1 MLLKEKTSIITGASK
16 GIGLSTLEIF
26 LNNGSK
32 VIACYRNNNEKF
44 ESKLLNLKKNFPD
57 KIFEIKFDFNNDEN
71 TKHAAIDI
79 IKKHPNIDILVNN
92 AGAITTSSFLMTPIK
107 ELENMQRI
115 NFLNQ
120 MLFSQIILKKMI
132 RKKSGSLVNVASS
145 AAIDA
150 NEGRLAYVASK
161 ASLMSATKVLARE
174 LAPFNIRSNCVAP
187 GLTDTNLMKE
197 STKEEHIKSTTENL
211 MIKRIAN
218 PNEIANVI
226 MFLASDLSSYI
237 TGQTIRVDGGMN

>member
-1 MLLKEKTSIITGASK
+1 MLLKEKTSIITGASR

-71 TKHAAIDI
+71 TKQAALNI

-107 ELENMQRI
+107 ELENMQRV

>member
-1 MLLKEKTSIITGASK
+1 MLLKEKTSIITGASR

-26 LNNGSK
+26 LNNGSN
-32 VIACYRNNNEKF
+32 VIACYRNNNQKF
-44 ESKLLNLKKNFPD
+44 ESKLLDLKKNFPN

-71 TKHAAIDI
+71 TKQAALDI
-79 IKKHPNIDILVNN
+79 VKKYPNIDILVNN

-107 ELENMQRI
+107 ELENMQRV

-211 MIKRIAN
+211 MIKRVAN

>member
-1 MLLKEKTSIITGASK
+1 MLLKEKTSIITGASR

-71 TKHAAIDI
+71 TKQAALDI

-107 ELENMQRI
+107 ELENMQRV

-120 MLFSQIILKKMI
+120 MLFSQIIIKKMI
-132 RKKSGSLVNVASS
+132 KNKIGSIVNIASS

-150 NEGRLAYVASK
+150 NEGRLAYVTSK
-161 ASLMSATKVLARE
+161 ASIMSASKVLARE
-174 LAPFNIRSNCVAP
+174 LALYNIRSNCVAP
-187 GLTDTNLMKE
+187 GLTDTLLMKE
-197 STKEEHIKSTTENL
+197 STKQKFINKTIENL
-211 MIKRIAN
+211 MIKRIAE
-218 PNEIANVI
+218 PKEIANAI
-226 MFLASDLSSYI
+226 LFLASDLSSYI

>member
-1 MLLKEKTSIITGASK
+1 MLLKEKTSIITGASR

-32 VIACYRNNNEKF
+32 VIACYRNDNEKF

-71 TKHAAIDI
+71 TKQAAIDI

-107 ELENMQRI
+107 ELESMQKV

-197 STKEEHIKSTTENL
+197 STKEEYIKSTTENL